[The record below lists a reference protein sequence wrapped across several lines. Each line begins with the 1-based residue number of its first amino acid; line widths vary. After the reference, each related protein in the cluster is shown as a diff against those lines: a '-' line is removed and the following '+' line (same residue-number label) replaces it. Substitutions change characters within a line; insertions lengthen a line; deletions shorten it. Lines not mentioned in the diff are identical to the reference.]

1 MGNEVRTVRFPHKM
15 HRRSVS
21 ICNQYDIQSSGQVL
35 PCSLTEWVIGDIWGK
50 KFLIW
55 IYPIIHAFRD
65 FLRTC
70 FEIIFVSELL
80 ILSH

>member
-21 ICNQYDIQSSGQVL
+21 ICNQYDIQSSRQVL
-35 PCSLTEWVIGDIWGK
+35 PSSLTEWVFGDIWGT
-50 KFLIW
+50 FVFIW
-55 IYPIIHAFRD
+55 IYPIIHAIRD
-65 FLRTC
+65 FLMTC
-70 FEIIFVSELL
+70 IELIFVSEVL